1 MSDKISLARTAKGL
15 THATTLAILVLLI
28 VYPGLWIDPALAI
41 KSLAPS
47 LPGLDLAGLPS
58 WTLAAGFG
66 LGLVPLLILLY
77 GLWQVRRFF
86 RLYGDNDLFP
96 AEAGHYLRNFGIA
109 LLVLVPAGIATSSAA
124 SVLFSLHK
132 PEGQKQLTISVS
144 SSEIFVLIV
153 GALFMMIG
161 RILTEAHRLAEES
174 RQIV

>member
-1 MSDKISLARTAKGL
+1 MSDKISLTRTAKGL

-28 VYPGLWIDPALAI
+28 VYPVLWIDPAVAI
-41 KSLAPS
+41 RSLAPS
-47 LPGLDLAGLPS
+47 LPGLDQVDLPS
-58 WTLAAGFG
+58 WALAAGFG
-66 LGLVPLLILLY
+66 LGLIPLLILVF

-86 RLYGDNDLFP
+86 RLYGENDLFP
-96 AEAGHYLRNFGIA
+96 AEAGRYLRNFGIV
-109 LLVLVPAGIATSSAA
+109 LLVLVPIGIVTSSAA

-132 PEGQKQLTISVS
+132 PEGQKQLSIGVS

-161 RILTEAHRLAEES
+161 RILSEAHRLAEES